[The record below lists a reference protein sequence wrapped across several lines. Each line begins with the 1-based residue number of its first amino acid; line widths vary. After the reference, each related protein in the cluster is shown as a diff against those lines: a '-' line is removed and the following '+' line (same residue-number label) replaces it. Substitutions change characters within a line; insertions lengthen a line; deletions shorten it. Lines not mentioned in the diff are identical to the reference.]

1 MKTPICSFDAKTGI
15 LCTKCETKLKSGH
28 LKQAEIEA
36 AIRLT
41 RIAERNQDINKF
53 TMVGAAEVD
62 SDSVLIL
69 RGSDI
74 SILRA
79 NPTLMKEVK
88 EEFQRQVWFIEAEAT
103 DRRFMENIFFPCKV
117 QSINLI
123 WLPDGSK
130 LTKVVIESR
139 CDSMVP
145 FDLQQIQKIAQ
156 TLRNIELH
164 IEFEKPK

>member
-79 NPTLMKEVK
+79 NPTLMKEV
-88 EEFQRQVWFIEAEAT
+88 
-103 DRRFMENIFFPCKV
+103 
-117 QSINLI
+117 
-123 WLPDGSK
+123 
-130 LTKVVIESR
+130 
-139 CDSMVP
+139 
-145 FDLQQIQKIAQ
+145 
-156 TLRNIELH
+156 
-164 IEFEKPK
+164 

>member
-1 MKTPICSFDAKTGI
+1 
-15 LCTKCETKLKSGH
+15 
-28 LKQAEIEA
+28 
-36 AIRLT
+36 
-41 RIAERNQDINKF
+41 
-53 TMVGAAEVD
+53 MVGAAEVD
-62 SDSVLIL
+62 SVSVLIL

-74 SILRA
+74 STLRA

-103 DRRFMENIFFPCKV
+103 DRRFMENLFFPCKV

-139 CDSMVP
+139 CESMVP

-164 IEFEKPK
+164 IEFEKPE